1 VSAAIVK
8 TVGLR
13 SWFLGMLTRG
23 TPPPLDPNELVEFAT
38 LPLFEATLLTEKLR
52 SHGLDAS
59 CAESFNVATSTT
71 ANGRVLL
78 PRGQLDEARRVDT
91 AN

>member
-1 VSAAIVK
+1 
-8 TVGLR
+8 
-13 SWFLGMLTRG
+13 MLTRG
-23 TPPPLDPNELVEFAT
+23 TPPTLDPTEIVEYTT
-38 LPLFEATLLTEKLR
+38 LPLFEATLLTENLR
-52 SHGLDAS
+52 SHGLEAS
-59 CAESFNVATSTT
+59 CDEAFNIATRTS